1 MTKDAQAVLERG
13 SELLK
18 PLLLRHG
25 FAYAALDAGESSG
38 GQFASAEFK
47 RETRRLEY
55 HFRYSLGMVSYHLD
69 SCSMSHQ
76 EYMRSVIGKPNA
88 SHYPGFSSDPME
100 AFRHL
105 LLDLEEHCVDFL
117 EGSDEILHRRIAD
130 AVAKSHVKPGLP
142 G

>member
-1 MTKDAQAVLERG
+1 MRRVLERG

-25 FAYAALDAGESSG
+25 FTYRALDAGVSSG

-55 HFRYSLGMVSYHLD
+55 HYRYSLGMVSYDLD

-76 EYMRSVIGKPNA
+76 EYMHSVIGKLNA
-88 SHYPGFSSDPME
+88 SHYPGFSSDSME

-117 EGSDEILHRRIAD
+117 EGSDEILRRRIED
-130 AVAKSHVKPGLP
+130 ALAKSHVKPGLP

>member
-1 MTKDAQAVLERG
+1 MARDSQEVLERG

-25 FAYAALDAGESSG
+25 FSYAALDAGEGSG

-47 RETRRLEY
+47 REARRLEY

-76 EYMRSVIGKPNA
+76 EYMQSVIGKPNA

-100 AFRHL
+100 TFRHL

-117 EGSDEILHRRIAD
+117 EGSDEILHRRIED
-130 AVAKSHVKPGLP
+130 ALAKSHVKPGLS

>member
-1 MTKDAQAVLERG
+1 MRKDAQAVLERG

-25 FAYAALDAGESSG
+25 FAYRALDAGASSG

-55 HFRYSLGMVSYHLD
+55 HYRYSLGIVSYHLD
-69 SCSMSHQ
+69 SRSMSHQ
-76 EYMRSVIGKPNA
+76 EYMQSVIGKPNA
-88 SHYPGFSSDPME
+88 SHYPGFSSDSME

-105 LLDLEEHCVDFL
+105 LLDLEEHCADFL
-117 EGSDEILHRRIAD
+117 EGSDE
-130 AVAKSHVKPGLP
+130 
-142 G
+142 

>member
-25 FAYAALDAGESSG
+25 FAFRALDAGESSG

-55 HFRYSLGMVSYHLD
+55 HFRYSLGMVSYHFD
-69 SCSMSHQ
+69 SYSMSHQ

-105 LLDLEEHCVDFL
+105 LFDLEEHCVDFL
-117 EGSDEILHRRIAD
+117 AGSDEILRRRIED
-130 AVAKSHVKPGLP
+130 ALAKSNVKPGLP
-142 G
+142 E